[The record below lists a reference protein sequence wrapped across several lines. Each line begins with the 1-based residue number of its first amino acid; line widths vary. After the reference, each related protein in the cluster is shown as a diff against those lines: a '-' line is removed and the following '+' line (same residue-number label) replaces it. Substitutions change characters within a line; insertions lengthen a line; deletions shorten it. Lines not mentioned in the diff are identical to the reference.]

1 MFFAQWL
8 TAVDKLGLRT
18 TYMHSDKGKKR
29 AVHLL
34 VSLLQPPAWRADV
47 ARRVARAGTAQ
58 VQELISILTDMA
70 GAGHV
75 HRTAVPKV
83 LRADLERLRIQL
95 GTEVSDAA
103 LTVGMTAWAAV
114 MGAVN
119 LELFGHLHNV
129 VNQRGALFDAVVE
142 QHAAFITA

>member
-1 MFFAQWL
+1 
-8 TAVDKLGLRT
+8 
-18 TYMHSDKGKKR
+18 
-29 AVHLL
+29 
-34 VSLLQPPAWRADV
+34 
-47 ARRVARAGTAQ
+47 
-58 VQELISILTDMA
+58 MA

-95 GTEVSDAA
+95 GAEVSDAA

-129 VNQRGALFDAVVE
+129 VNQPGALFDAVVE